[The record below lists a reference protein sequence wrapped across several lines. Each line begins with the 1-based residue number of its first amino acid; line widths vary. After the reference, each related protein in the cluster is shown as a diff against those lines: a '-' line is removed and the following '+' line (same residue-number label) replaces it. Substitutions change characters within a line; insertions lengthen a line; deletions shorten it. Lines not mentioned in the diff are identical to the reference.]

1 MFCKNCG
8 RQLPDDAGFCPGC
21 GTKRSGGNE
30 SYGEGRSGADMK
42 NLPDYAKEDERSRSG
57 FAVDSDRKKF
67 SLSGYSERQKFSL
80 SGNSE
85 RQKFSLSGQNKFSL
99 SDQSR
104 KDDGG
109 GIVRLSTGKKPDA
122 PPKEPTGFVNP
133 LKSSGGT
140 VFRND
145 SARDEAERK
154 TSADAAQAKQQTPAG
169 PNNTVRPPAT
179 PPMPPVATTSQNVP
193 SAGSPDSGNADPTG
207 FVNPLKGSD
216 QNIHWGSD
224 GDRNTKAGDFG
235 PIPSHMG
242 FAIIMTVF
250 GGCDCISLILGIIAI
265 VFASKVSDH
274 VQNGNYEEAKR
285 CSNTALTLCWIS
297 LGIKILFLM
306 LGSIAEIV
314 QALRPSRKKAKKEPF
329 SCSASTAAKRSRPR
343 LFSVHAADKR
353 SNRRRMRPATAGIW
367 RTTR

>member
-8 RQLPDDAGFCPGC
+8 RQLPDDADFCPGC

-67 SLSGYSERQKFSL
+67 SLSGNSGCQKFSL
-80 SGNSE
+80 SGDSG

-99 SDQSR
+99 SDKSR

-109 GIVRLSTGKKPDA
+109 GIVRISAGKKPDA

-133 LKSSGGT
+133 LKNSGGT
-140 VFRND
+140 VFRSD
-145 SARDEAERK
+145 PARDEAARNM
-154 TSADAAQAKQQTPAG
+154 SADAARQKPETAPG
-169 PNNTVRPPAT
+169 PDNPVRPVASPAT
-179 PPMPPVATTSQNVP
+179 PPVAPAFQNVP
-193 SAGSPDSGNADPTG
+193 TPGVSAQEKPDAGFSRPAQTASPANPPGDTGGGNADPTG

-224 GDRNTKAGDFG
+224 GDRNTKTGDFG
-235 PIPSHMG
+235 EIPSHMG
-242 FAIIMTVF
+242 FAILMTVL

-265 VFASKVSDH
+265 VFASKVSEH
-274 VQNGNYEEAKR
+274 VRNGNYEEAKR
-285 CSNTALTLCWIS
+285 SSSTALTLCWIS
-297 LGIKILFLM
+297 LGIKIFFLVG
-306 LGSIAEIV
+306 GSLAELI
-314 QALRPSRKKAKKEPF
+314 QALH
-329 SCSASTAAKRSRPR
+329 
-343 LFSVHAADKR
+343 L
-353 SNRRRMRPATAGIW
+353 
-367 RTTR
+367 